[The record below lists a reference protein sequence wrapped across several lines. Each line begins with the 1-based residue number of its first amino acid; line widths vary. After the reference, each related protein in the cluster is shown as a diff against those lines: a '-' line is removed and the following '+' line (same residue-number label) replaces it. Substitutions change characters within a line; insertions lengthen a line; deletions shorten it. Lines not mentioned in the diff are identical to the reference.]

1 MIISVAYGLVTCRL
15 PRFLRSLPV
24 ILRSLPRILRRRYRI
39 LWSLPVKSQYLK
51 LDPPTNSRMMLV
63 GGISLS
69 LMGRK

>member
-24 ILRSLPRILRRRYRI
+24 ILRRRYRI
-39 LWSLPVKSQYLK
+39 LRSLPVKSQYLK